1 MPRHD
6 PGRACAPLSRAYGR
20 RANDL
25 SGHAVGCAVLESLV
39 QLVILF
45 SVIIDPLSSFAVF
58 TTSTAAMTPA
68 EKKKTALYA
77 VLAAAAMSY
86 AILFIGAPL
95 LTLFSVSISDFK
107 IAGGIILAIFGVQMT
122 LGQSM
127 SGGGIKEGSSVP
139 AVAAIIATPLLT
151 GPAAITA
158 IIAAVHDQGMLVT
171 GLAITIVLGITAV
184 MFSLPTKIVNKIGKT
199 PIQFVSVIMG
209 MITLAWGIRFIKDG
223 LGF

>member
-1 MPRHD
+1 ML
-6 PGRACAPLSRAYGR
+6 GELA
-20 RANDL
+20 
-25 SGHAVGCAVLESLV
+25 

-45 SVIIDPLSSFAVF
+45 TVIIDPLSSFAFF
-58 TTSTAAMTPA
+58 TASTAAMTAP
-68 EKKKTALYA
+68 EKKRTALYA
-77 VLAAAAMSY
+77 VLAAAALSY
-86 AILFIGAPL
+86 AVLFIGAPL
-95 LTLFSVSISDFK
+95 LTLFSVRISDFK

-127 SGGGIKEGSSVP
+127 SGGGIKQGSSVP

-158 IIAAVHDQGMLVT
+158 IIAAVNDSGMLVT
-171 GLAITIVLGITAV
+171 GIAITIVLGITAV
-184 MFSLPTKIVNKIGKT
+184 LFSLPTWIVGKMGKT
-199 PIQFVSVIMG
+199 PVQFISVIMG

>member
-1 MPRHD
+1 M
-6 PGRACAPLSRAYGR
+6 
-20 RANDL
+20 
-25 SGHAVGCAVLESLV
+25 LESLV

-45 SVIIDPLSSFAVF
+45 TVIIDPLSSFAVF
-58 TTSTAAMTPA
+58 TASTAAMTPA

-95 LTLFSVSISDFK
+95 LGLFSVSISDFK

-122 LGQSM
+122 LGQSL
-127 SGGGIKEGSSVP
+127 GGRIKEGASVP
-139 AVAAIIATPLLT
+139 ATAAIIATPLLT

-158 IIAAVHDQGMLVT
+158 IIAAVNDQGMLVT
-171 GLAITIVLGITAV
+171 GIAITIVMGITAV
-184 MFSLPTKIVNKIGKT
+184 MFSLPARIVNRIGKT
-199 PIQFVSVIMG
+199 PIQFMSVIMG

>member
-1 MPRHD
+1 
-6 PGRACAPLSRAYGR
+6 
-20 RANDL
+20 
-25 SGHAVGCAVLESLV
+25 LV

-45 SVIIDPLSSFAVF
+45 TVIIDPLSSFAVF
-58 TTSTAAMTPA
+58 TASTAAMTAA
-68 EKKKTALYA
+68 EKKRTALYA

-86 AILFIGAPL
+86 AILLVGEPL
-95 LTLFSVSISDFK
+95 LHLFSVSISDFK

-127 SGGGIKEGSSVP
+127 SGNGIKQGSSVP

-158 IIAAVHDQGMLVT
+158 IIGAVNDQGMLVT
-171 GLAITIVLGITAV
+171 GLAITVVMAITAV
-184 MFSLPTKIVNKIGKT
+184 MFALPTSVVNKIGKT
-199 PIQFVSVIMG
+199 PIQFMSVIMG

>member
-1 MPRHD
+1 MT
-6 PGRACAPLSRAYGR
+6 AP
-20 RANDL
+20 
-25 SGHAVGCAVLESLV
+25 
-39 QLVILF
+39 
-45 SVIIDPLSSFAVF
+45 
-58 TTSTAAMTPA
+58 
-68 EKKKTALYA
+68 EKKRTARYA

-122 LGQSM
+122 LGQSL
-127 SGGGIKEGSSVP
+127 GGKIKEGASVP
-139 AVAAIIATPLLT
+139 ATAAIIATPLLT

-158 IIAAVHDQGMLVT
+158 IIAAVHDSGMAVT
-171 GLAITIVLGITAV
+171 GVAITIVLVFTAV
-184 MFSLPTKIVNKIGKT
+184 LFALPTKIVKRIGTT

-209 MITLAWGIRFIKDG
+209 MITLAWGIRFIKEG

>member
-1 MPRHD
+1 M
-6 PGRACAPLSRAYGR
+6 
-20 RANDL
+20 
-25 SGHAVGCAVLESLV
+25 LEQLV

-45 SVIIDPLSSFAVF
+45 SVIFDPLSSFAVF
-58 TTSTAAMTPA
+58 TTSTATMTPA

-77 VLAAAAMSY
+77 VLAAAGMSY

-95 LTLFSVSISDFK
+95 LSLFSVSMSDFK

-122 LGQSM
+122 LGQSL
-127 SGGGIKEGSSVP
+127 GGKIKEGASVP
-139 AVAAIIATPLLT
+139 ATAAIIATPLLT

-158 IIAAVHDQGMLVT
+158 IIAAVNDSGMLVT
-171 GLAITIVLGITAV
+171 GIAITIVMAITAV

-199 PIQFVSVIMG
+199 PIQFMSVIMG

>member
-1 MPRHD
+1 M
-6 PGRACAPLSRAYGR
+6 
-20 RANDL
+20 
-25 SGHAVGCAVLESLV
+25 LEALA

-45 SVIIDPLSSFAVF
+45 TVIIDPLSSFAVF
-58 TTSTAAMTPA
+58 TTSTSSMTAA
-68 EKKKTALYA
+68 EKKRTALYA
-77 VLAAAAMSY
+77 VLAAAVMSY
-86 AILFIGAPL
+86 AVLLVGEPL
-95 LTLFSVSISDFK
+95 LRLFSVSISDFK

-122 LGQSM
+122 IGQSM
-127 SGGGIKEGSSVP
+127 SNGGIKQGSSVP

-158 IIAAVHDQGMLVT
+158 IIAAVHDSGMLVT
-171 GLAITIVLGITAV
+171 GIAITIVLGITAV
-184 MFSLPTKIVNKIGKT
+184 MFSLPTRMVNRIGKT

>member
-1 MPRHD
+1 
-6 PGRACAPLSRAYGR
+6 
-20 RANDL
+20 
-25 SGHAVGCAVLESLV
+25 VLEQLV

-45 SVIIDPLSSFAVF
+45 TVIIDPLSSFAVF
-58 TTSTAAMTPA
+58 TTSTAAMTAA

-122 LGQSM
+122 LGQSL
-127 SGGGIKEGSSVP
+127 GGKIKEGASVP

-158 IIAAVHDQGMLVT
+158 IIAAVNDQGMLVT
-171 GLAITIVLGITAV
+171 GLAITVVMAITAV

-199 PIQFVSVIMG
+199 PIQFISVIMG

>member
-1 MPRHD
+1 
-6 PGRACAPLSRAYGR
+6 
-20 RANDL
+20 
-25 SGHAVGCAVLESLV
+25 VLEQLV

-45 SVIIDPLSSFAVF
+45 TVIIDPLSSFAFF
-58 TTSTAAMTPA
+58 TASTAAMTAP
-68 EKKKTALYA
+68 EKKRTARYA

-122 LGQSM
+122 LGQSL
-127 SGGGIKEGSSVP
+127 GGKIKEGASVP
-139 AVAAIIATPLLT
+139 ATAAIIATPLLT

-158 IIAAVHDQGMLVT
+158 IIAAVHDSGMAVT
-171 GLAITIVLGITAV
+171 GVAITIVLVFTAV
-184 MFSLPTKIVNKIGKT
+184 LFALPTKIVKRIGTT

-209 MITLAWGIRFIKDG
+209 MITLAWGIRFIKEG

>member
-1 MPRHD
+1 
-6 PGRACAPLSRAYGR
+6 
-20 RANDL
+20 
-25 SGHAVGCAVLESLV
+25 VLEQLV

-45 SVIIDPLSSFAVF
+45 TVIIDPLSSFAVF
-58 TTSTAAMTPA
+58 TTSTAAMTAA

-95 LTLFSVSISDFK
+95 LSLFSVSISDFK

-122 LGQSM
+122 LGQSL
-127 SGGGIKEGSSVP
+127 GGKIKEGASVP
-139 AVAAIIATPLLT
+139 ATAAIIATPLLT

-158 IIAAVHDQGMLVT
+158 IIAAVNDSGMLVT
-171 GLAITIVLGITAV
+171 GLAVTIVMGITAV
-184 MFSLPTKIVNKIGKT
+184 MFSLPTSVVNRIGKT
-199 PIQFVSVIMG
+199 PIQFISVIMG

>member
-1 MPRHD
+1 M
-6 PGRACAPLSRAYGR
+6 
-20 RANDL
+20 
-25 SGHAVGCAVLESLV
+25 LEQLV

-45 SVIIDPLSSFAVF
+45 TVIIDPLSSFAVF
-58 TTSTAAMTPA
+58 TTSTAAMTAA

-122 LGQSM
+122 LGQSL
-127 SGGGIKEGSSVP
+127 GGKIKEGASVP

-158 IIAAVHDQGMLVT
+158 IIAAVNDQGMLVT
-171 GLAITIVLGITAV
+171 GLAITVVMAITAV

-199 PIQFVSVIMG
+199 PIQFISVIMG

>member
-1 MPRHD
+1 M
-6 PGRACAPLSRAYGR
+6 
-20 RANDL
+20 
-25 SGHAVGCAVLESLV
+25 LEALV

-45 SVIIDPLSSFAVF
+45 TVIIDPLSSFAVF
-58 TTSTAAMTPA
+58 TSSTASMTA
-68 EKKKTALYA
+68 EEKKRTARYA
-77 VLAAAAMSY
+77 VLAAAIMSY
-86 AILFIGAPL
+86 AVLLVGEPL
-95 LTLFSVSISDFK
+95 LRLFSVSISDFK

-127 SGGGIKEGSSVP
+127 GQTGVKQGTSVP

-158 IIAAVHDQGMLVT
+158 IIGAVHDQGMLVT
-171 GLAITIVLGITAV
+171 AIAVTIVMAITAV
-184 MFSLPTKIVNKIGKT
+184 MFSLPTRVINKIGKT
-199 PIQFVSVIMG
+199 PIQFASVIMG

>member
-1 MPRHD
+1 
-6 PGRACAPLSRAYGR
+6 
-20 RANDL
+20 
-25 SGHAVGCAVLESLV
+25 VLEQLV
-39 QLVILF
+39 QLIILF
-45 SVIIDPLSSFAVF
+45 TVIIDPLSSFAVF

-68 EKKKTALYA
+68 EKKRTALYA

-95 LTLFSVSISDFK
+95 LSLFSVSMSDFK

-122 LGQSM
+122 LGQSL
-127 SGGGIKEGSSVP
+127 GGKIKEGASVP
-139 AVAAIIATPLLT
+139 ATAAIIATPLLT

-158 IIAAVHDQGMLVT
+158 IIAAVNDSGMLVT
-171 GLAITIVLGITAV
+171 GIAITIVMAITAV

-199 PIQFVSVIMG
+199 PIQFMSVIMG

>member
-1 MPRHD
+1 M
-6 PGRACAPLSRAYGR
+6 
-20 RANDL
+20 
-25 SGHAVGCAVLESLV
+25 LEQLV

-58 TTSTAAMTPA
+58 TTSTASMTPA
-68 EKKKTALYA
+68 EKKRTALYA

-95 LTLFSVSISDFK
+95 LGLFSVSISDFK
-107 IAGGIILAIFGVQMT
+107 IAGGIILAIFGIQMT

-127 SGGGIKEGSSVP
+127 SGNGIKQGSSVP

-158 IIAAVHDQGMLVT
+158 IIGAVNDQGMLVT
-171 GLAITIVLGITAV
+171 GLAITVVMAITAV
-184 MFSLPTKIVNKIGKT
+184 MFALPTSVVNKIGKT
-199 PIQFVSVIMG
+199 PIQFMSVIMG

>member
-1 MPRHD
+1 
-6 PGRACAPLSRAYGR
+6 
-20 RANDL
+20 
-25 SGHAVGCAVLESLV
+25 VLESLV

-45 SVIIDPLSSFAVF
+45 TVIIDPLSSFAVF
-58 TTSTAAMTPA
+58 TASTAAMTPA
-68 EKKKTALYA
+68 EKRRTALYA

-95 LTLFSVSISDFK
+95 LSLFSVSISDFK

-122 LGQSM
+122 LGQSL
-127 SGGGIKEGSSVP
+127 GGKIKEGASVP
-139 AVAAIIATPLLT
+139 ATAAIIATPLLT

-158 IIAAVHDQGMLVT
+158 IIAAVNDSGMLVT
-171 GLAITIVLGITAV
+171 GLAVTIVMGITAV
-184 MFSLPTKIVNKIGKT
+184 MFSLPTSVVNRIGKT
-199 PIQFVSVIMG
+199 PIQFMSVIMG

>member
-1 MPRHD
+1 M
-6 PGRACAPLSRAYGR
+6 
-20 RANDL
+20 
-25 SGHAVGCAVLESLV
+25 LESLV

-45 SVIIDPLSSFAVF
+45 TVIIDPLSSFAVF
-58 TTSTAAMTPA
+58 TASTAAMTAA
-68 EKKKTALYA
+68 EKKRTALYA

-86 AILFIGAPL
+86 AILLVGEPL
-95 LTLFSVSISDFK
+95 LHLFSVSISDFK

-127 SGGGIKEGSSVP
+127 SGNGIKQGSSVP

-158 IIAAVHDQGMLVT
+158 IIGAVNDQGMLVT
-171 GLAITIVLGITAV
+171 GLAITVVMAITAV
-184 MFSLPTKIVNKIGKT
+184 MFALPTSVVNKIGKT
-199 PIQFVSVIMG
+199 PIQFMSVIMG

>member
-1 MPRHD
+1 M
-6 PGRACAPLSRAYGR
+6 
-20 RANDL
+20 
-25 SGHAVGCAVLESLV
+25 LEQLV

-45 SVIIDPLSSFAVF
+45 TVIIDPLSSFAFF
-58 TTSTAAMTPA
+58 TASTAAMTAP
-68 EKKKTALYA
+68 EKKRTARYA

-122 LGQSM
+122 LGQSL
-127 SGGGIKEGSSVP
+127 GGKIKEGASVP
-139 AVAAIIATPLLT
+139 ATAAIIATPLLT

-158 IIAAVHDQGMLVT
+158 IIAAVHDSGMAVT
-171 GLAITIVLGITAV
+171 GVAITIVLVFTAV
-184 MFSLPTKIVNKIGKT
+184 LFALPTKIVKRIGTT

-209 MITLAWGIRFIKDG
+209 MITLAWGIRFIKEG

>member
-1 MPRHD
+1 M
-6 PGRACAPLSRAYGR
+6 
-20 RANDL
+20 
-25 SGHAVGCAVLESLV
+25 LEQLV

-45 SVIIDPLSSFAVF
+45 TVIIDPLSSFAFF
-58 TTSTAAMTPA
+58 TASTAAMTAP
-68 EKKKTALYA
+68 EKKRTALYA

-86 AILFIGAPL
+86 AVLLVGAPL

-122 LGQSM
+122 LGQSL
-127 SGGGIKEGSSVP
+127 GGKVKEGASVP
-139 AVAAIIATPLLT
+139 ATAAIIATPLLT

-158 IIAAVHDQGMLVT
+158 IIAAVHDSGMPVT
-171 GLAITIVLGITAV
+171 GIAITIVLALTAV
-184 MFSLPTKIVNKIGKT
+184 LFALPTRIVKRIGTT

>member
-1 MPRHD
+1 M
-6 PGRACAPLSRAYGR
+6 
-20 RANDL
+20 
-25 SGHAVGCAVLESLV
+25 LEQLV

-45 SVIIDPLSSFAVF
+45 TVIFDPLSSFAVF
-58 TTSTAAMTPA
+58 TASTATMTAA

-86 AILFIGAPL
+86 TILLVGAPL
-95 LTLFSVSISDFK
+95 LNLFSVSISDFK
-107 IAGGIILAIFGVQMT
+107 IAGGIVLAIFGIQMT

-127 SGGGIKEGSSVP
+127 GDSGIKNASSVP

-158 IIAAVHDQGMLVT
+158 IIAAVNDYNIYVT
-171 GLAITIVLGITAV
+171 GVAITIVLLITAA
-184 MFSLPTKIVNKIGKT
+184 MFSLPTKVINKIGKT
-199 PIQFVSVIMG
+199 PIQFMSVIMG
-209 MITLAWGIRFIKDG
+209 MITLAWGVRFIKEG

>member
-1 MPRHD
+1 
-6 PGRACAPLSRAYGR
+6 
-20 RANDL
+20 
-25 SGHAVGCAVLESLV
+25 VLEQLV

-45 SVIIDPLSSFAVF
+45 TVIFDPLSSFAVF
-58 TTSTAAMTPA
+58 TASTATMTAA

-86 AILFIGAPL
+86 TILLVGAPL
-95 LTLFSVSISDFK
+95 LNLFSVSISDFK
-107 IAGGIILAIFGVQMT
+107 IAGGIILAIFGIQMT
-122 LGQSM
+122 IGQSM
-127 SGGGIKEGSSVP
+127 GDGGIKNASSVP

-158 IIAAVHDQGMLVT
+158 IIAAVNDYNIYVT
-171 GLAITIVLGITAV
+171 GVAITIVLLITAA
-184 MFSLPTKIVNKIGKT
+184 MFSLPTKVINKIGKT
-199 PIQFVSVIMG
+199 PIQFMSVIMG

>member
-1 MPRHD
+1 M
-6 PGRACAPLSRAYGR
+6 
-20 RANDL
+20 
-25 SGHAVGCAVLESLV
+25 LEALV

-45 SVIIDPLSSFAVF
+45 TVIIDPLSSFAVF
-58 TTSTAAMTPA
+58 TSSTASMTA
-68 EKKKTALYA
+68 EEKKRTARYA
-77 VLAAAAMSY
+77 VLAAAIMSY
-86 AILFIGAPL
+86 AVLLVGEPL
-95 LTLFSVSISDFK
+95 LRLFSVSISDFK

-127 SGGGIKEGSSVP
+127 GQNGVKQGTSVP

-158 IIAAVHDQGMLVT
+158 IIGAVHDQGMLVT
-171 GLAITIVLGITAV
+171 AIAVTIVMAITAV
-184 MFSLPTKIVNKIGKT
+184 MFSLPTRVINKIGKT
-199 PIQFVSVIMG
+199 PIQFASVIMG

>member
-1 MPRHD
+1 MI
-6 PGRACAPLSRAYGR
+6 
-20 RANDL
+20 
-25 SGHAVGCAVLESLV
+25 EQLV

-45 SVIIDPLSSFAVF
+45 TVIIDPLSSFAVF
-58 TTSTAAMTPA
+58 TASTAAMTPA
-68 EKKKTALYA
+68 EKKRTALYA

-86 AILFIGAPL
+86 AILLVGEPL
-95 LTLFSVSISDFK
+95 LHLFSVSISDFK

-127 SGGGIKEGSSVP
+127 SQNGIKQGSSVP

-158 IIAAVHDQGMLVT
+158 IIGAVNDQGMLVT
-171 GLAITIVLGITAV
+171 GLAITVVMAITAV
-184 MFSLPTKIVNKIGKT
+184 MFALPTSVVNRIGKT
-199 PIQFVSVIMG
+199 PIQFMSVIMG

>member
-1 MPRHD
+1 
-6 PGRACAPLSRAYGR
+6 
-20 RANDL
+20 
-25 SGHAVGCAVLESLV
+25 VLEQLV

-45 SVIIDPLSSFAVF
+45 TVIIDPLSSFAVF
-58 TTSTAAMTPA
+58 TTSTAAMTAA
-68 EKKKTALYA
+68 EKKRTALYA

-95 LTLFSVSISDFK
+95 LSLFSVSISDFK

-122 LGQSM
+122 LGQSL
-127 SGGGIKEGSSVP
+127 GGKIKEGASVP
-139 AVAAIIATPLLT
+139 ATAAIIATPLLT

-158 IIAAVHDQGMLVT
+158 IIAAVNDSGMLVT
-171 GLAITIVLGITAV
+171 GLAVTIVMGITAV
-184 MFSLPTKIVNKIGKT
+184 MFSLPTSVVNRIGKT
-199 PIQFVSVIMG
+199 PIQFISVIMG

>member
-1 MPRHD
+1 
-6 PGRACAPLSRAYGR
+6 
-20 RANDL
+20 
-25 SGHAVGCAVLESLV
+25 VLEQLV

-45 SVIIDPLSSFAVF
+45 TVIIDPLSSFAVF
-58 TTSTAAMTPA
+58 TASTATMTAA
-68 EKKKTALYA
+68 EKKRTARYA

-95 LTLFSVSISDFK
+95 LSLFSVSISDFK

-122 LGQSM
+122 LGQSL
-127 SGGGIKEGSSVP
+127 GGKIKEGASVP
-139 AVAAIIATPLLT
+139 ATAAIIATPLLT

-158 IIAAVHDQGMLVT
+158 IIAAVNDSGMLVT
-171 GLAITIVLGITAV
+171 GLAVTIVMGITAV
-184 MFSLPTKIVNKIGKT
+184 MFSLPTSVVNRIGKT
-199 PIQFVSVIMG
+199 PIQFISVIMG